1 MVLLVR
7 IACYPPDTDV
17 SRFIPPA
24 SNSALG
30 LVREPGKTAEQARFS
45 VRIFEVP
52 IMLARA
58 ARDYNEA
65 TKEAL
70 RQDAVHLAADEPAN
84 ASTLNASPLTAA
96 EKAQRLRDLGPAA
109 YLYGASAPL
118 LGEAIDVETW
128 KLYLDGFLQE
138 LGSPADPV
146 ARLMIQQ
153 LALAHFALGRLH
165 VRASTRILPEEVA
178 AYSAAIGRLMAEFR
192 RTTLALNA
200 YRAVT
205 PRREAD
211 GTPAQP
217 KPSSGKR
224 GSGRKKKGRSKVS
237 SKNRI
242 KEYLGAREPVLS

>member
-17 SRFIPPA
+17 SRFITPS

-58 ARDYNEA
+58 TRDYNEA

-84 ASTLNASPLTAA
+84 ASTPNALPRLSAA
-96 EKAQRLRDLGPAA
+96 ERAQRLRDLGPAA
-109 YLYGASAPL
+109 YLYGSSAPL
-118 LGEAIDVETW
+118 LGEAIDIETW
-128 KLYLDGFLQE
+128 RLYLDGFLKE

-146 ARLMIQQ
+146 ARLMK
-153 LALAHFALGRLH
+153 
-165 VRASTRILPEEVA
+165 
-178 AYSAAIGRLMAEFR
+178 IGRAH
-192 RTTLALNA
+192 
-200 YRAVT
+200 V
-205 PRREAD
+205 
-211 GTPAQP
+211 
-217 KPSSGKR
+217 
-224 GSGRKKKGRSKVS
+224 
-237 SKNRI
+237 
-242 KEYLGAREPVLS
+242 

>member
-1 MVLLVR
+1 
-7 IACYPPDTDV
+7 
-17 SRFIPPA
+17 
-24 SNSALG
+24 
-30 LVREPGKTAEQARFS
+30 
-45 VRIFEVP
+45 
-52 IMLARA
+52 MLASS

-65 TKEAL
+65 TEEAL
-70 RQDAVHLAADEPAN
+70 RQDAAHLAADEPAN
-84 ASTLNASPLTAA
+84 ASSPNAPPPLTAA
-96 EKAQRLRDLGPAA
+96 EKAQRLRDFGPAA

-165 VRASTRILPEEVA
+165 VRASTRILPQEVA
-178 AYSAAIGRLMAEFR
+178 AYSAAISRLMAEFR
-192 RTTLALNA
+192 RTALALKA
-200 YRAVT
+200 YRAAT

-211 GTPAQP
+211 GSRAQP

-224 GSGRKKKGRSKVS
+224 AGGRKKKAQRSKVAS
-237 SKNRI
+237 NNRI
-242 KEYLGAREPVLS
+242 TEYLGAREPVLS

>member
-1 MVLLVR
+1 
-7 IACYPPDTDV
+7 
-17 SRFIPPA
+17 
-24 SNSALG
+24 
-30 LVREPGKTAEQARFS
+30 
-45 VRIFEVP
+45 
-52 IMLARA
+52 MLARA
-58 ARDYNEA
+58 AHDYNEA

-84 ASTLNASPLTAA
+84 AANASTPNAPPLTAA
-96 EKAQRLRDLGPAA
+96 EKAQRLRDFGPAA
-109 YLYGASAPL
+109 YLYGSSAPL

-128 KLYLDGFLQE
+128 KIYVDNFLQE
-138 LGSPADPV
+138 LGSPADPI

-153 LALAHFALGRLH
+153 LVLASVALGRLH
-165 VRASTRILPEEVA
+165 VRASTRVLPEEVA

-192 RTTLALNA
+192 RTALALKA
-200 YRAVT
+200 YRKAT

-224 GSGRKKKGRSKVS
+224 GGGRKKKGQHSKVTS
-237 SKNRI
+237 NNRI